1 MPPSPAR
8 LLPEKPFPPYSYV
21 PGMHPHPRS
30 DKRGHSYGRDE
41 PPLTTA
47 VLGDPAASEP
57 FRYGLD
63 LFNHGYYWE
72 AHEAWEALWLA
83 ARREQATQPLAHLV
97 KALIKLAAAGVK
109 LREGNAAGAQRH
121 ARRAR
126 ELTEQAGAKAH
137 ATLRLSETRLASL
150 AETILTNSERF
161 SEQARQLREPQPML
175 SAIELDTCAS

>member
-1 MPPSPAR
+1 
-8 LLPEKPFPPYSYV
+8 
-21 PGMHPHPRS
+21 MHPHPRS

-41 PPLTTA
+41 PPLTFA

-63 LFNHGYYWE
+63 LFNYGYYWE
-72 AHEAWEALWLA
+72 AHEAWEPLWLA
-83 ARREQATQPLAHLV
+83 ARREPAAQPLAMLV

-126 ELTEQAGAKAH
+126 ELTEQAGAEAH
-137 ATLRLSETRLASL
+137 STLRLSESRLTAL
-150 AETILTNSERF
+150 AETILTNSEWF
-161 SEQARQLREPQPML
+161 IEQARQRREPQPVL
-175 SAIELDTCAS
+175 PAIELDRWPS